1 MKPGD
6 IIQVE
11 YNDNTGRLGHSM
23 IVTGRNGDG
32 YRNLLVSYHSSDK
45 PGRLDKPLGQFMDVS
60 PNVLGYY
67 AWRLK

>member
-1 MKPGD
+1 
-6 IIQVE
+6 
-11 YNDNTGRLGHSM
+11 M